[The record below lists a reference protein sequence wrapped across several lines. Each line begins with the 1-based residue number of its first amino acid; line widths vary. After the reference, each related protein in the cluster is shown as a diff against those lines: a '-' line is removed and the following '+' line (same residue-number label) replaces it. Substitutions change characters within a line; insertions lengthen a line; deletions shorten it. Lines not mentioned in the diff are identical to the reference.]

1 MGAPAAELTVRR
13 GVQFINPPAL
23 DVVLLLLT
31 FALGALLSRVSLC
44 AVAGMQQAVVH
55 GEFAGLERLALAA
68 CGAGLS
74 LLLLAGLLPGQVR
87 LPNDMHVNLSL
98 IAGGVLLGLGA
109 MINGGCYLG
118 SVLYLG
124 TGNLNFLFTLLGLGL
139 GLRGTAS
146 LSPLPFASTPMLR
159 MAMGYLWV
167 TGLGVFALVVFVLIW
182 RRRSKGQGLAL
193 GAGLLAGLV
202 FARHPNW
209 SYGSALEAL
218 ARGHTALAHWR
229 AHAPA
234 FTLFA
239 GAVGAAILGGQFNLQ
254 GPSPARALRCLSGGA
269 IMGCGAALVP
279 GGNDSLLLWAI
290 PGLTAYGAVAFGLM
304 LGVMAIGFRLSARW
318 PRGAGGLPTPAQ

>member
-1 MGAPAAELTVRR
+1 M
-13 GVQFINPPAL
+13 
-23 DVVLLLLT
+23 LLLLT

-44 AVAGMQQAVVH
+44 AVAGMQQAVCH
-55 GEFAGLERLALAA
+55 GNFTGLERLILAA

-87 LPNDMHVNLSL
+87 LPNDMHLHMRL
-98 IAGGVLLGLGA
+98 LAGAVLLGVGA
-109 MINGGCYLG
+109 MLNGGCYLG

-139 GLRGTAS
+139 GLRGAAVW
-146 LSPLPFASTPMLR
+146 SPLPFAATPVLR

-167 TGLGVFALVVFVLIW
+167 AGLAAFVILILVLIW
-182 RRRSKGQGLAL
+182 RRRGKGQWLAL
-193 GAGLLAGLV
+193 CAGLLAGLV
-202 FARHPNW
+202 YARHPDW

-218 ARGHTALAHWR
+218 ARGHTALTHWR
-229 AHAPA
+229 AHISA

-239 GAVGAAILGGQFNLQ
+239 GAIGAAIVGGRFCLRW
-254 GPSPARALRCLSGGA
+254 PTPLRAVRCLGGGA

-304 LGVMAIGFRLSARW
+304 LGVMAVGFGISARW
-318 PRGAGGLPTPAQ
+318 PRAADGRQSPAQ